1 MKALESMRL
10 KLQPLRIYSLSESSV
25 VDCELQA
32 YAVGLDLAYDALTEL
47 QNESFVATA
56 TDYGILNRENQFVTG
71 SQGTTEERRATILKL
86 GAITP
91 NDVTRADMERDLDAV
106 GFNAVICENTAD
118 QMLYINCLGES
129 QDETVRKA
137 AIKAANLFLPA
148 HLNAELDFRSI
159 SWNNID
165 QQDQSF
171 DAKDGLDFTWDMVD
185 RFENAMLQL

>member
-10 KLQPLRIYSLSESSV
+10 KLQTLRIYSLTESSV

-32 YAVGLDLAYDALTEL
+32 YAVGLNLAYDALTEL

-56 TDYGILNRENQFVTG
+56 TGYGLFNRENQFVIG
-71 SQGTTEERRATILKL
+71 SQGTTEERRTAILKL

-91 NDVTRADMERDLDAV
+91 NDVTRTDMERDLCAA
-106 GFNAVICENTAD
+106 GLNAVICENTAE
-118 QMLYINCLGES
+118 QILYINCLGES

-165 QQDQSF
+165 QEDQSF
-171 DAKDGLDFTWDMVD
+171 DTEDGLDFTWDMVD
-185 RFENAMLQL
+185 HYENAMLQL